1 MNRTDISTEEILKGT
16 YRESRVFSALTMGT
30 IGVMEAVM
38 IVFSIVNASFYLEE
52 YLNVYRA
59 FYVFLLSMV
68 ILYFLMKRYINKDYD
83 RRYRIQNVMNPLYI
97 AIFYIWAMGITYNDL
112 KIYGSID
119 PTLFMTFSLT
129 LPVCLYVPFQL
140 YDILAVVADAAM
152 LYLTVAAAGSPGVA
166 INLAIFFVFQLV
178 VGNSLLISRRNLALR
193 FLRMEKQ
200 KKEIEELSRSQ
211 SRFFSAMSHEI
222 RTPINT
228 IIGLDELILR
238 ENASGEVNENALHI
252 RAAGKM
258 LLSLINDILDMSKVK
273 AGMME
278 FTDMPYTT
286 VDMFE
291 DIWGMLR
298 IQAEE
303 KGLDLKMKIA
313 GDIPS
318 RLSGDEVRI
327 KQILI
332 NLMNNAIKYT
342 KLGYVRLTVS
352 CEKTDD
358 GMVTMKYEVSDSGI
372 GIREEHLPY
381 LFTPYKRLGEIENR
395 YIEGTGLGLS
405 IVRQLC
411 DLMKGSVG
419 VSSVYGEGTTFT
431 VCLPQ
436 KIVDDHP
443 VGEVDLTSFG
453 GRGGDTV
460 YAGTV
465 KAPKARVLVV
475 DDAPANLYVIRKLLA
490 HTGVMLDTVESGSD
504 ALFKTAEFHYHVI
517 FMDHLMPG
525 MDGIETLHA
534 IREQSGG
541 KCRDSK
547 IVMLTANVM
556 SENIE
561 MYKKEGFDG
570 ILSKPIEPKDLEVEL
585 MRLIPEEFHESGT
598 EGETASDADLQVIA
612 ESEM

>member
-1 MNRTDISTEEILKGT
+1 MKRTDISTEEILKGT

-30 IGVMEAVM
+30 IGIMEAVM
-38 IVFSIVNASFYLEE
+38 IVFSIVNASFYAEG
-52 YLNVYRA
+52 YLNIYRC
-59 FYVFLLSMV
+59 FYVFLLSLV
-68 ILYFLMKRYINKDYD
+68 ILYFLTNGYIKKDYD
-83 RRYRIQNVMNPLYI
+83 KRYRILNVMNPVYTAL
-97 AIFYIWAMGITYNDL
+97 FYIWALGITYNDL
-112 KIYGSID
+112 RIYGTVD

-129 LPVCLYVPFQL
+129 VPVLLYIPFQL
-140 YDILAVVADAAM
+140 YNIIAVVADAAM
-152 LYLTVAAAGSPGVA
+152 LYLTIVAAGSPGVA
-166 INLAIFFVFQLV
+166 INLSIFFVFQLV

-193 FLRMEKQ
+193 LIRMENQ
-200 KKEIEELSRSQ
+200 KKEIEELSKSQ
-211 SRFFSAMSHEI
+211 SKFFSTMSHEI

-303 KGLDLKMKIA
+303 KGLDLEMKIA
-313 GDIPS
+313 SDIPS

-342 KLGYVRLTVS
+342 KLGYVMLSVS
-352 CEKTDD
+352 CEKTED
-358 GMVTMKYEVSDSGI
+358 GMVTMKYDVTDTGI
-372 GIREEHLPY
+372 GIKEENLPY
-381 LFTPYKRLGEIENR
+381 LFTAYKRVGESENR
-395 YIEGTGLGLS
+395 FIEGTGLGLS
-405 IVRQLC
+405 IVKQLC
-411 DLMKGSVG
+411 DLMNGSVG

-436 KIVDDHP
+436 KVVNDHP
-443 VGEVDLTSFG
+443 VGEVDVTSIG
-453 GRGGDTV
+453 GTGGSSVFSGRIT
-460 YAGTV
+460 
-465 KAPKARVLVV
+465 APKARVLVV
-475 DDAPANLYVIRKLLA
+475 DDTPANLYVIKKLLA
-490 HTGVMLDTVESGSD
+490 QTGVMIDTALSGSD

-517 FMDHLMPG
+517 FMDHLMPD

-541 KCRDSK
+541 KCADSK

-556 SENIE
+556 SDNIE
-561 MYKKEGFDG
+561 LYKKEGFDG
-570 ILSKPIEPKDLEVEL
+570 FLSKPIEPRDLEAEL
-585 MRLIPEEFHESGT
+585 MRLIPEEFRT
-598 EGETASDADLQVIA
+598 
-612 ESEM
+612 